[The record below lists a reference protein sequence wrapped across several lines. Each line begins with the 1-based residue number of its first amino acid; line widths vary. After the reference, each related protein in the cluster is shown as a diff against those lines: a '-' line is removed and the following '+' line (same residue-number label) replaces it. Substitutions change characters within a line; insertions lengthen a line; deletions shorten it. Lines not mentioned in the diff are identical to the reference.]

1 MFDIFEIQANI
12 MKKFIPIFAILLL
25 GFTLWAF
32 VPSKSKTTPA
42 DSSVQPNKELNAEGP
57 INWMSWEDAI
67 EASNKNPKKLFV
79 DVYTDWCGWCKKMDK
94 TTFADPK
101 VAAYINENF
110 YPIKFDAE
118 QREIVEYNGYSLKFI
133 NQGRRGVHELA
144 YSLLDGQLGYPS
156 YVYLDEAQRRIT
168 VSPGFKQ
175 VSDLLKE
182 LSFIAEDHYK
192 TTSYEEYLADVK
204 D

>member
-1 MFDIFEIQANI
+1 
-12 MKKFIPIFAILLL
+12 MKKFIPIVAILLL
-25 GFTLWAF
+25 GLTLYAF
-32 VPSKSKTTPA
+32 VPSKNKTSNADAAPKKEAVA
-42 DSSVQPNKELNAEGP
+42 DSP
-57 INWMSWEDAI
+57 IKWMSWEDAI
-67 EASNKNPKKLFV
+67 AAANNNPKKLFV
-79 DVYTDWCGWCKKMDK
+79 DVYTDWCGWCKKMDN
-94 TTFADPK
+94 TTFADPS

-110 YPIKFDAE
+110 YPIKFNAE

-175 VSDLLKE
+175 VPDLLKE

-192 TTSYEEYLADVK
+192 TTSYEEYLADAK

>member
-1 MFDIFEIQANI
+1 MLN
-12 MKKFIPIFAILLL
+12 
-25 GFTLWAF
+25 FTG
-32 VPSKSKTTPA
+32 S
-42 DSSVQPNKELNAEGP
+42 
-57 INWMSWEDAI
+57 
-67 EASNKNPKKLFV
+67 
-79 DVYTDWCGWCKKMDK
+79 DWCGWCKKMDK
-94 TTFADPK
+94 TTFADPQ

-175 VSDLLKE
+175 VPDLLKE